1 MLKCII
7 VLYEESLKAIS
18 DSPAEKRITWS
29 YIKTT
34 LAPLIE
40 KVKGTKFLVSEEAL
54 RCHVLS
60 SSRLPYIRKILNHY
74 NPLLMLYSDSFAPF
88 QSDIFEFLFVSIHF

>member
-40 KVKGTKFLVSEEAL
+40 KVKGTKFLVS
-54 RCHVLS
+54 
-60 SSRLPYIRKILNHY
+60 
-74 NPLLMLYSDSFAPF
+74 
-88 QSDIFEFLFVSIHF
+88 Q